1 MRALLPI
8 ALTALSSGPGPEP
21 SAAPAAQPARAASAA
36 AIPAPPTPAPESAQ
50 ADFTDYLGQVRAK
63 ALAQGVS
70 ATTLD
75 RELGALTPNP
85 RVIELD
91 RAQPDDSARVRPSF
105 RSYLASHVDE
115 ARVRRGQSLAAT
127 HAAQLS
133 VIEARYGVPA
143 PLLLA
148 LWGIETSY
156 GANTGSFDLV
166 RSLATL
172 AWEGRRRALFERELI
187 VSLKLIDQGQV
198 TRARLVG
205 SWAGATGQP
214 QFLPSSIPRYAVDG
228 DGDGRADLWASG
240 PDTLASIANY
250 LRDNGWTAG
259 GDWGVPAYVPPTV
272 ERWRLRSI
280 SPPRSCARPLA
291 AHSRWI
297 SVGDWRAL
305 GVVPLGKPFPSDDTM
320 ATLIEPDGEGNG
332 AYLTYGGYRAILAYN
347 CANFYALSAG
357 LLADRIAGPDRAAGV
372 VAGGGGVQQPGTVAA
387 AAQR

>member
-8 ALTALSSGPGPEP
+8 ALAALSSGPGPDQ
-21 SAAPAAQPARAASAA
+21 SAVPAGQPAPVAPASIAPAQ
-36 AIPAPPTPAPESAQ
+36 PTPAPDTAP
-50 ADFTDYLGQVRAK
+50 ADFTAYMGEVRAK

-70 ATTLD
+70 AATLD
-75 RELGALTPNP
+75 RELATLTPNP
-85 RVIELD
+85 RVIDLD

-105 RSYLASHVDE
+105 RSYLAGHVDD
-115 ARVRRGQSLAAT
+115 ARVRRGQSIAAT

-133 VIEARYGVPA
+133 AIETRYGVPA

-156 GANTGSFDLV
+156 GANAGSFDLV

-187 VSLKLIDQGQV
+187 ASLKLIDQGRV

-214 QFLPSSIPRYAVDG
+214 QFLPSSIARYAVDG

-240 PDTLASIANY
+240 PDTLSSIANY
-250 LRDNGWTAG
+250 LRDNGWMAG
-259 GDWGVPAYVPPTV
+259 GDWGVPAYVPPTL

-280 SPPRSCARPLA
+280 SPARSCARPLA

-297 SVGDWRAL
+297 SVGDWRTL
-305 GVVPLGKPFPSDDTM
+305 GVVPLGKPFPSDDTL

-357 LLADRIAGPDRAAGV
+357 LLADRIAERARAVGAV
-372 VAGGGGVQQPGTVAA
+372 TAGGSVQQPDSAPAA
-387 AAQR
+387 ASR